1 MYLVLDCVG
10 MPLAVESFQ
19 YQAHVDHLE
28 RVYQSPEYTIDWPA
42 VRAGTEAGLPG
53 LWVSQ
58 SVTVTT
64 HWLHDMPHPT
74 CTIRVWNTIRF
85 I

>member
-1 MYLVLDCVG
+1 
-10 MPLAVESFQ
+10 MPLAVELFQ

-58 SVTVTT
+58 PVTVTT
-64 HWLHDMPHPT
+64 HWLHDMSLEHNEVHIDTPCIQNGCKIT
-74 CTIRVWNTIRF
+74 
-85 I
+85 